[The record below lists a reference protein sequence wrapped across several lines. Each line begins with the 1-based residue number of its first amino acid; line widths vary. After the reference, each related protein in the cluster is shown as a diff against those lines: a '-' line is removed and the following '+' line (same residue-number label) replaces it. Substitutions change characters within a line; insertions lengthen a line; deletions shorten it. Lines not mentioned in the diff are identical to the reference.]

1 MSVHRHV
8 VIVGAVM
15 MMLFSW
21 PAADS
26 RAATQGRLA
35 DATALTCTFPVI
47 ATGTWTDG
55 EPEAELG
62 TSTLSFQFVEV
73 DTDGGTANAI
83 GPFGPGHIITR
94 LSGDYLHFMQIFNRG
109 PLYTTSIINRETRD
123 GKFMA
128 VHTRHE
134 YIDIRLVGF
143 TSRPEQYYGECELA
157 E

>member
-1 MSVHRHV
+1 MSTHSHV
-8 VIVGAVM
+8 ATVGAVM

-47 ATGTWTDG
+47 VTGTWTHG

-73 DTDGGTANAI
+73 DTDGGN
-83 GPFGPGHIITR
+83 G
-94 LSGDYLHFMQIFNRG
+94 
-109 PLYTTSIINRETRD
+109 
-123 GKFMA
+123 
-128 VHTRHE
+128 
-134 YIDIRLVGF
+134 
-143 TSRPEQYYGECELA
+143 
-157 E
+157 